1 MVVQTTARRANG
13 VHREDMGMDTFASV
27 ADRNAIEAEAR
38 WDDRQVARS
47 VYEFLG
53 RAAAMHGARPA
64 LSFQLQSGPS
74 DPSETLTWAE
84 LLRKTTQA
92 ANLFRSLGIGE
103 TDVVAFILPNTVETA
118 VVLLGAMTAGIVN
131 PINPLLE
138 PEQISAILRE
148 TKAKV
153 VVTLRAFPKVDVAQK
168 VAEAVRHAPSVRT
181 VLEVDLNRYLSPPK
195 SWIVPFVRPKNPV
208 QHDATVKSFTDELAR
223 QPAGALTF
231 SETGQ
236 DRVAA
241 LFHTGGTTG
250 MPKVAQHRISGMVYN
265 GWLGHMLLFRETD
278 VVICPLPMFHVFAV
292 YPVLMSMIASGG
304 HVVFPTPAGYRGDG
318 VLDNFWKLVER
329 WKVTYLITVPT
340 ALSALMQR
348 PINADV
354 STLRGAFSGS
364 APLPVELYNRFE
376 AATGV
381 KIIEGYGLTEC
392 TCLVSINPPE
402 GAKKIGS
409 VGIPFPYTHVR
420 ILHSDA
426 EGRVTKD
433 CGVDE
438 VGEICVSNP
447 GVFEG
452 STYTEVDKNRNLFA
466 EGRYLRT
473 GDLGRLDAEG
483 YLFITGRAKDLIIR
497 GGHNIDPAE
506 IEEALMRHEAVAFV
520 GAIGQPDS
528 FAGELPCAYVELM
541 AGKSVTPEDLL
552 DFARQHV
559 HERAAVPKH
568 IEILQ
573 ELPKTAV
580 GKVFKPDLRRR
591 AISRVY
597 DAALAEAGLAARV
610 SAVKE
615 DKKRGLVAQLE
626 RTGPVDEAEVARLM
640 GEFAGPWE
648 WAA

>member
-1 MVVQTTARRANG
+1 
-13 VHREDMGMDTFASV
+13 MGIFASV

-38 WDDRQVARS
+38 WEDRPVARTLH
-47 VYEFLG
+47 EFLG
-53 RAAAMHGARPA
+53 RAAASHGERPA
-64 LSFQLQSGPS
+64 LSFQLESGPADS
-74 DPSETLTWAE
+74 AETLSWSDLHA
-84 LLRKTTQA
+84 RATQA
-92 ANLFRSLGIGE
+92 ANMFRSLGVG
-103 TDVVAFILPNTVETA
+103 TGDVVAYILPNCVETA
-118 VVLLGAMTAGIVN
+118 VVLLGGAIAGVVN

-153 VVTLRAFPKVDVAQK
+153 VVTLRAFPKTDVAQK
-168 VAEAVRHAPSVRT
+168 VAEAVRHAPTVRT
-181 VLEVDLNRYLSPPK
+181 VLEVDLNRYLGLPK
-195 SWIVPFVRPKNPV
+195 RWIVPFVRPKNPV
-208 QHDATVKSFTDELAR
+208 RHDATVRSLTVEIAR
-223 QPAGALTF
+223 HPADRLTF
-231 SETGQ
+231 VDNPQ

-241 LFHTGGTTG
+241 FFHTGGTTG
-250 MPKVAQHRISGMVYN
+250 MPKVAQHRVSGMVYN
-265 GWLGHMLLFRETD
+265 GWLGHTLLFRETD
-278 VVICPLPMFHVFAV
+278 VVICPLPLFHVFAV

-304 HVVFPTPAGYRGDG
+304 HVVFPTPSGYRGDG

-340 ALSALMQR
+340 ALAALMQR
-348 PINADV
+348 PVNADV

-364 APLPVELYNRFE
+364 APLPIELYNRFE

-426 EGRVTKD
+426 EGRVTKE
-433 CGVDE
+433 CAVDE

-452 STYTEVDKNRNLFA
+452 STYTEVDKNRTLFA

-483 YLFITGRAKDLIIR
+483 YLYITGRAKDLIIR

-528 FAGELPCAYVELM
+528 FAGELPCAYVELV
-541 AGKSVTPEDLL
+541 AGASVSPAELL
-552 DFARQHV
+552 DFARAHI

-568 IEILQ
+568 IEILD

-591 AISRVY
+591 AMMRVF
-597 DAALAEAGLAARV
+597 DATLAEAGLEVRV
-610 SAVKE
+610 AQVVE
-615 DKKRGLVAQLE
+615 DKKRGLVARLA
-626 RTGPVDEAEVARLM
+626 RTNAADEAVAAKLM
-640 GEFAGPWE
+640 GEFACPWE
-648 WAA
+648 WAGTA